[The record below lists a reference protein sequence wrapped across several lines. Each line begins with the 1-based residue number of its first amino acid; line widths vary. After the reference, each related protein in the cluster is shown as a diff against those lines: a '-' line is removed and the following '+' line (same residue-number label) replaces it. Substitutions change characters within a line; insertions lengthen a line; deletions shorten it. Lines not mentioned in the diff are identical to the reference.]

1 MLLLRALGHCP
12 LAVLQAIGA
21 VLGWVAWLASPTYR
35 QRLSKHAALAGVGRA
50 DARAAIAHAGR
61 MTAEVP
67 WAWRPQS
74 DARIARTV
82 QWQGAEHVDAALA
95 RGKGL
100 MLVTLHLGG
109 FELSAQAYAA
119 RFGARHP
126 ITVLYRP
133 ARQAWLAAWSA
144 RARQRPGMC
153 GAPTTLAGVRQ
164 LLRALRSGQA
174 VGVLPDQVPPQGQG
188 VWAPF
193 FGQSAYTMTLVGRL
207 AAQTGATLL
216 LARCERVGRARFVLH
231 IEPWPDQPAADSDE
245 ATFATALNA
254 ALERQIL
261 QAPAQYLWGY
271 ARYKTPPAAPHL
283 TPNGGEA

>member
-1 MLLLRALGHCP
+1 MLLLRVLGHCP
-12 LAVLQAIGA
+12 LAVLQAMGA
-21 VLGWVAWLASPTYR
+21 LLGWVAWLASPTYR
-35 QRLSKHAALAGVGRA
+35 QRLSAHAALAGVGRA
-50 DARAAIAHAGR
+50 DLRAAVAHAGR
-61 MTAEVP
+61 MTAEIP

-74 DARIARTV
+74 DARLTQTV

-95 RGKGL
+95 RGRGL
-100 MLVTLHLGG
+100 ILITPHLGG
-109 FELSAQAYAA
+109 FELSAQAYAT

-144 RARQRPGMC
+144 RARQRPGMSS
-153 GAPTTLAGVRQ
+153 AAASLAGVRQ
-164 LLRALRSGQA
+164 LLRALRSGHA

-207 AAQTGATLL
+207 VAQTGATLL

-231 IEPWPDQPAADSDE
+231 IEPWPDQPAAGGDE
-245 ATFATALNA
+245 TAFATALNA

-261 QAPAQYLWGY
+261 RAPAQYLWAY
-271 ARYKTPPAAPHL
+271 ARYKAPPAAPHR
-283 TPNGGEA
+283 TPGGEA